1 MTDHDPRPAPAVDV
15 HQHLWSEALVEALR
29 ERVDAP
35 RVVGTT
41 LLLDGEPPSELVV
54 ESPKARRDQNDAD
67 GIDLALLAFS
77 SPLGVEHLPPDEAAD
92 LFGVWHV
99 GAVDLAEDDLSGL
112 GAWASTGLVE
122 PDLDGLGAALDAGCV
137 GVQVPADAMATPN
150 ALEQLAPVL
159 AVAEGR
165 DKPAFVHPGRARAA
179 TGGLPSWWVP
189 LVDYPAQMAASWW
202 SWHHLGRSLL
212 PSLRVCFGAG
222 AGLAPLHHERLA
234 ARGGRMGAIDPG
246 VFVETSSYGPRAV
259 DALARVL
266 GIDALVLG
274 SDRPYADPRDP
285 GLGDAAWHAL
295 TRTNPRRLL
304 DPAQPPAPEDRRSA
318 A

>member
-15 HQHLWSEALVEALR
+15 HQHLWSEALVDVLR
-29 ERVDAP
+29 RRGSSP
-35 RVVGTT
+35 RIDGST
-41 LLLDGEPPSELVV
+41 LLVDGERPYEVVV
-54 ESPKARRDQNDAD
+54 EDAAARQEQNVAD

-77 SPLGVEHLPPDEAAD
+77 SPLGVEHLPPDEAAEI
-92 LFGVWHV
+92 FGVWHA
-99 GAVDLAEDDLSGL
+99 GAVDLAESDLSGF

-137 GVQVPADAMATPN
+137 GVQVPADALVTPG
-150 ALEQLAPVL
+150 ALEQLTPVL
-159 AVAEGR
+159 EVAQGR
-165 DKPAFVHPGRARAA
+165 GKPAFVHPGRAQSA
-179 TGGLPSWWVP
+179 GEHLPTWWVP

-202 SWHHLGRSLL
+202 SWHHAGRTLL
-212 PSLRVCFGAG
+212 PDLRICFGAG

-234 ARGGRMGAIDPG
+234 ARGGRMGRVDAG

-274 SDRPYADPRDP
+274 SDRPYAEPRDP

-295 TRTNPRRLL
+295 TRANPRRLL
-304 DPAQPPAPEDRRSA
+304 DPEQLPAPTDRRSA